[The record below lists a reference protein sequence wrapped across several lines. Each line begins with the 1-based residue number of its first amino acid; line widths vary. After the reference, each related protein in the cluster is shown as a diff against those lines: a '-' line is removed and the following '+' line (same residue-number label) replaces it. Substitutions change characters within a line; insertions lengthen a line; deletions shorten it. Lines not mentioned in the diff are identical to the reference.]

1 MSYPEAGSASVP
13 PASGN
18 PRKPNHYCISELG
31 TISAVDG
38 LGITFSPILPSPSL
52 AVSAPSPTDGKTAT
66 TTQSQQKIN
75 FNRKR
80 QYIWKTTYTSYS
92 ARTIT
97 LTTMK

>member
-18 PRKPNHYCISELG
+18 PRKPNHYHISKLG
-31 TISAVDG
+31 TISTVDG

-66 TTQSQQKIN
+66 TQ
-75 FNRKR
+75 
-80 QYIWKTTYTSYS
+80 
-92 ARTIT
+92 TIPAKDHS
-97 LTTMK
+97 L